1 MEEMKVGV
9 MDVGSNTVRLLVAS
23 VDGGEVR
30 SLREE
35 RTHLGLGEEILLHG
49 RVRRRKLEELAQ
61 VVREYGDV
69 ARKHRVRQLETVVTA
84 PGRQGGSPERLLRV
98 LAQASGAPVRVV
110 SAEDEGRL
118 AYVGAVA
125 RTEVGPG
132 VIAVCDVGGGSTEI
146 VVGTALI
153 GPAWVRS
160 VDVGSLRLTASHLH
174 GDPPSA
180 QEIEAVRAAVRNAV
194 SAFAPPRP
202 DLALATGGSARAIAR
217 LLGGLPY
224 DADAL
229 DAVVADL
236 ASRPAAL
243 TSAKLG
249 VAPHR
254 ARTLLAGALVLAE
267 VSRLLDIELT
277 PAKGGI
283 REGAALQLAAQR
295 SAA

>member
-1 MEEMKVGV
+1 MDEMKVGV
-9 MDVGSNTVRLLVAS
+9 VDVGSNTVRLLVAS

-35 RTHLGLGEEILLHG
+35 RVHLGLGEEILLHG
-49 RVRRRKLEELAQ
+49 RVRRRKLDELAK
-61 VVREYGDV
+61 VVREFGDV

-84 PGRQGGSPERLLRV
+84 PGRQGGSPERLLGV
-98 LAQASGAPVRVV
+98 LAHASGAPVRIV

-125 RTEVGPG
+125 RCEVGPG

-146 VVGTALI
+146 VVGTALL
-153 GPAWVRS
+153 GPAGVRS
-160 VDVGSLRLTASHLH
+160 VDVGSLRLTATHLPS
-174 GDPPSA
+174 DPPSA
-180 QEIEAVRAAVRNAV
+180 AEIEAAEATVRDEL
-194 SAFAPPRP
+194 SILAPPRP

-217 LLGGLPY
+217 LVGGPY
-224 DADAL
+224 DAEAL
-229 DAVVADL
+229 EAVVADL
-236 ASRPAAL
+236 ARRPAAL

-249 VAPHR
+249 IPLHR
-254 ARTLLAGALVLAE
+254 VRTLLAGALVLAE
-267 VSRLLDIELT
+267 VSRLLGVELT